1 MRAIGPPLTDDE
13 RNAWIAAARSMIGVK
28 WRHQG
33 RDPVRGVDCAGL
45 LLCAMWQVPRDAVDV
60 PDTAYGREPYRG
72 TLEKVMQANFGD
84 PIPKDQMRVGDAV
97 VMKFNNGQP
106 SHVGI
111 LGDYLYGGFSL
122 IHAYARGDKRVV
134 EHRLDAEWAGY
145 IAEVYRP

>member
-1 MRAIGPPLTDDE
+1 MRAIGEPLTVAE
-13 RNAWIAAARSMIGVK
+13 RAAWVAAARAMLGLK

-45 LLCAMWQVPRDAVDV
+45 LVCAMQAIGRPVADV
-60 PDTAYGREPYRG
+60 SAYCREPYRN
-72 TLEKVMQANFGD
+72 TLEGVMREGFGD

-97 VMKFNNGQP
+97 VMKFSNGQP

-111 LGDYLYGGFSL
+111 LGDYPYGGFSL
-122 IHAYARGDKRVV
+122 IHAYARGDKKVV

-145 IAEVYRP
+145 IAGVYRP